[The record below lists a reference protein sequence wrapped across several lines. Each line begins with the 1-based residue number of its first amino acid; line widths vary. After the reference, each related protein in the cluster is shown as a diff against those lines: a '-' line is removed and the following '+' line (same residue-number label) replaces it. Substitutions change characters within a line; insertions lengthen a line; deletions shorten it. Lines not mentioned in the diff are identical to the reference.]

1 MYLRP
6 SNRSG
11 KMKHIIHVPQRAA
24 LLISG
29 GTGISSSDFLTLL
42 KMNRSK
48 QHEVN
53 QIGET

>member
-42 KMNRSK
+42 EN
-48 QHEVN
+48 E
-53 QIGET
+53 